1 MAVAKRLGRLGW
13 ISLHK
18 NCIRMRQAHYE
29 EVNFAFHP
37 ADHPEGLAKINLR
50 VALPMRQWH
59 EHFFGAPLLFAHVI
73 GHRRQAARISMLISQ
88 TFKNALGR
96 VTLLFDQRFIG
107 AQNLVDGTNIS
118 IKRWTSWR
126 F

>member
-1 MAVAKRLGRLGW
+1 
-13 ISLHK
+13 
-18 NCIRMRQAHYE
+18 
-29 EVNFAFHP
+29 
-37 ADHPEGLAKINLR
+37 
-50 VALPMRQWH
+50 
-59 EHFFGAPLLFAHVI
+59 
-73 GHRRQAARISMLISQ
+73 MLISQ